1 MPDNWK
7 EKKKSWIAEAAKGLT
22 ERQAVFKELFEGESS
37 YRNVANFL
45 TEFVAQVFPGDFISG
60 KNKKIFNKKVYAFV
74 RFNRFE
80 MFTKVTL
87 LDRFEINDVSW
98 LKFKSSHANARYF

>member
-1 MPDNWK
+1 MPDQWK
-7 EKKKSWIAEAAKGLT
+7 AKKQQMLIEAAKGGKN
-22 ERQAVFKELFEGESS
+22 RQAVFKELFEGESS
-37 YRNVANFL
+37 YRSVADFL
-45 TEFVAQVFPGDFISG
+45 TEFVANVFPADFITG

-87 LDRFEINDVSW
+87 LDRFNINEVSW
-98 LKFKSSHANARYF
+98 LKFSA